1 MRKTP
6 AWLVRL
12 FLGVMVFFCLFLTAF
27 VLLRANLTFQ
37 LADLSLSLETSRGR
51 ERKQQVEYDQVQ
63 AELPLTRA
71 ELEETQPL
79 ADAAVE
85 TVRQLR
91 RTDSGGKPGW
101 HEGRCGNLN
110 KGMIGILSLV
120 MAAALAVILILGTGI
135 LRDQGRARE
144 LARELSESRA
154 RWMDTAER
162 KEALQKELKTVKE
175 SLKEAR
181 LTLEES
187 TARAEELRV
196 EIDALNR
203 EIRALTGTEEPAPER
218 QE

>member
-63 AELPLTRA
+63 AKLPLTRA

-85 TVRQLR
+85 TVRQLKEER
-91 RTDSGGKPGW
+91 
-101 HEGRCGNLN
+101 
-110 KGMIGILSLV
+110 KGLRAEKKELET
-120 MAAALAVILILGTGI
+120 AAAEQA
-135 LRDQGRARE
+135 
-144 LARELSESRA
+144 
-154 RWMDTAER
+154 
-162 KEALQKELKTVKE
+162 QK
-175 SLKEAR
+175 SA
-181 LTLEES
+181 
-187 TARAEELRV
+187 
-196 EIDALNR
+196 
-203 EIRALTGTEEPAPER
+203 EPAVE
-218 QE
+218 ETAGTKEGAGI